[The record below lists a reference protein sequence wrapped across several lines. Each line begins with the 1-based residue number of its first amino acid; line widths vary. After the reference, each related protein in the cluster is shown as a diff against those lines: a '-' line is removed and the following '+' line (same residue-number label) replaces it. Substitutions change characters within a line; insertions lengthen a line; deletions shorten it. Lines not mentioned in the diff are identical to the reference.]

1 MSRKVLYIGGFE
13 LPDKNAAAQRV
24 MANAKLLREM
34 GLEVSFI
41 GISKD
46 IENAPHIVEGFAS
59 TPVPYPSGIKQW
71 VHQIMTFVDTIEII
85 DRRPDYV
92 ILYNFPSIASL
103 RILNACHKHGIK
115 VIHDLT
121 EWEIAEGWSP
131 RNFIRKLDINLRM
144 RYCMKRM
151 DGVICISRFLF
162 DYYKRHTK
170 CILVPPTVDLKNPK
184 WDRER
189 KLTSEGTIKLI
200 YAGTAGFGNKD
211 RLDCIVDAMIGKKNL
226 ELTVIGMTK
235 EQYVEGYGKNIPESV
250 QVNFRGR
257 VPHTEAVKA
266 VQQSDFQML
275 IRDSNLKNNAGF
287 PTKFVESMSCCTPI
301 IATLTSNIGDFL
313 VDGKNGFV
321 VSDNKP
327 LTTILDH
334 ISQMNSIDIIIM
346 KEECRMFK
354 GFDYRRYKNEFME
367 IFK

>member
-24 MANAKLLREM
+24 MANAKLLREL
-34 GLEVSFI
+34 GFEVSFI

-46 IENAPHIVEGFAS
+46 IENAPRIVDGFS
-59 TPVPYPSGIKQW
+59 SNPVPYPSGIKQW
-71 VHQIMTFVDTIEII
+71 VHQIMTFIDTKEII

-92 ILYNFPSIASL
+92 ILYNYPSIASL
-103 RILNACHKHGIK
+103 RILNACHKHGIG

-131 RNFIRKLDINLRM
+131 RNVIRKLDINLRM

-162 DYYKRHTK
+162 DYYKRYTK

-189 KLTSEGTIKLI
+189 KLTSEGPIKLI

-211 RLDCIVDAMIGKKNL
+211 RLDCIIDAMIGKKNL

-266 VQQSDFQML
+266 VQQSDFQTL

-287 PTKFVESMSCCTPI
+287 PTKFVESMCCCTPI
-301 IATLTSNIGDFL
+301 IATLTSNIGEYL
-313 VDGKNGFV
+313 KDGVNGFV
-321 VSDNKP
+321 VSDDNP
-327 LTTILDH
+327 LSTVFDLVASLPSERILE
-334 ISQMNSIDIIIM
+334 M
-346 KEECRMFK
+346 KKECRMFK
-354 GFDYRRYKNEFME
+354 GFDYRRYKNEFMKL
-367 IFK
+367 FK